1 MLEQYEFEGEIF
13 NVHPSQKED
22 FLKKYPNAQPKQSE
36 PDFQTPT
43 APDAVVEEDTAS
55 DTESNSDPGSLDL
68 QIDPNKFKVF
78 DPKSINKP
86 IDKEDPLT
94 KKLEKI
100 RLGEIQKR
108 NDKKTENRALFRS
121 QVKNALANNTPYQL
135 GLKGNTIDE
144 LNQNGLESKI
154 TELASNAWNENIA
167 SFNPT
172 GGFFNKRKEKP
183 EGYTDV
189 VH

>member
-43 APDAVVEEDTAS
+43 APDAVVEENTAS
-55 DTESNSDPGSLDL
+55 NMDSSSDPGSLDL

-86 IDKEDPLT
+86 TGMGFEEGPVVDNSKTQSNINKISENLKQKEVKEKT
-94 KKLEKI
+94 KK
-100 RLGEIQKR
+100 
-108 NDKKTENRALFRS
+108 RASYRS
-121 QVKNALANNTPYQL
+121 GVSAIINSNTPYQL
-135 GLKGNTIDE
+135 GLEGESIEE
-144 LNQNGLESKI
+144 LNSKGLDSKI
-154 TELASNAWNENIA
+154 RELAKNAFYANI
-167 SFNPT
+167 
-172 GGFFNKRKEKP
+172 NK
-183 EGYTDV
+183 
-189 VH
+189 